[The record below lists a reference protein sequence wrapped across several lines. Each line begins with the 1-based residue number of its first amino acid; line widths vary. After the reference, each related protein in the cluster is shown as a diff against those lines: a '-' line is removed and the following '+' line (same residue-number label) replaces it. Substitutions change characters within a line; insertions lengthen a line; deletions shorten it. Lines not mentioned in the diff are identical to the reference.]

1 MEEYITPNK
10 NIPELIQILNMIQ
23 ISFSISVSR
32 FRVPKIELGTYLQ
45 QIDITSWAA

>member
-1 MEEYITPNK
+1 MEKYITPSK
-10 NIPELIQILNMIQ
+10 NIPALIQVLDMIQ
-23 ISFSISVSR
+23 ISFSTSVSR